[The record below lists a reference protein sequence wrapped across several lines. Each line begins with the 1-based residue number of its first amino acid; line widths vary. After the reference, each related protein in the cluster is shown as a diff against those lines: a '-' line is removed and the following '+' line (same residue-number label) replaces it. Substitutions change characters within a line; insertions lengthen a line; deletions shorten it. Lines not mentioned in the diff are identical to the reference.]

1 MQDRASVIGSLI
13 AMAKMTTT
21 SEFIASPA
29 LEEAIVTNC
38 PKYREKF
45 SKIIE
50 KADVQESDTKDE
62 QAIKKITST
71 LSWNWAAFL
80 FGYLWLIYRREN
92 LLGWGL
98 LIVVWFF
105 PYLASIYS
113 VDSASPTLDTIS
125 LVVPWL
131 VMVIVGIFGNSLIL
145 RNAMKAYEDTTSSVD
160 RNQPSPKA
168 LCLAILLMIGMLGM
182 VMSIE
187 FPNAI

>member
-1 MQDRASVIGSLI
+1 
-13 AMAKMTTT
+13 MTTI
-21 SEFIASPA
+21 SEFISSPA

-45 SKIIE
+45 AKIIE

-71 LSWNWAAFL
+71 LSWNWSAFL
-80 FGYLWLIYRREN
+80 FSYLWLIYRREN

-105 PYLASIYS
+105 PYFTSIYS
-113 VDSASPTLDTIS
+113 IDPESPTLDKNPTLDAIS
-125 LVVPWL
+125 LIVPWL

-145 RNAMKAYEDTTSSVD
+145 RNAMRAHEDTTSSAV
-160 RNQPSPKA
+160 RKQRSPIA
-168 LCLAILLMIGMLGM
+168 LCLAILLVVVLTVPLTILAVGATL
-182 VMSIE
+182 
-187 FPNAI
+187 

>member
-1 MQDRASVIGSLI
+1 
-13 AMAKMTTT
+13 MAKMTTT

-80 FGYLWLIYRREN
+80 FSYLWLIYRREN

-98 LIVVWFF
+98 LIVVWGLTLIWA
-105 PYLASIYS
+105 YWE
-113 VDSASPTLDTIS
+113 DTTLDTITDILPMAVS
-125 LVVPWL
+125 
-131 VMVIVGIFGNSLIL
+131 IAVGILGNSLIL

-160 RNQPSPKA
+160 RKQRSPKA
-168 LCLAILLMIGMLGM
+168 LCLAILLKIGMLGM
-182 VMSIE
+182 VIFPE
-187 FPNAI
+187 FANI